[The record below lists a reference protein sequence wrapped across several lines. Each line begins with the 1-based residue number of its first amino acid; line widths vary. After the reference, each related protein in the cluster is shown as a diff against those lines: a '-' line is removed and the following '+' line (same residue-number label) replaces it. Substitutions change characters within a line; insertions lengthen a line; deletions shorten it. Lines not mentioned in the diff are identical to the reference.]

1 MGTTLSGLRRQQSL
15 SSLKALRTLRAL
27 RPLRVASR
35 LQGMKVVVNSL
46 FASLPALGNV
56 LLVCLL
62 FYLIFGIMAVDLL
75 GVSGSLQEVSGMAT
89 AWSTMSRSTVVPLDW
104 CSMYLARTAV
114 SFIFDV
120 CSTGS
125 VKQSCR
131 VAPIGLPCVC
141 QARCMAYIDVRYCLS
156 PGGAPVAGIIVR
168 LSGPFWTAV

>member
-1 MGTTLSGLRRQQSL
+1 MGTTLSGLQREASL

-75 GVSGSLQEVSGMAT
+75 GVSPYTLHLHSGS
-89 AWSTMSRSTVVPLDW
+89 WS
-104 CSMYLARTAV
+104 A
-114 SFIFDV
+114 V
-120 CSTGS
+120 CS
-125 VKQSCR
+125 
-131 VAPIGLPCVC
+131 AAL
-141 QARCMAYIDVRYCLS
+141 RCDL
-156 PGGAPVAGIIVR
+156 
-168 LSGPFWTAV
+168 L